1 MNGQSSFEE
10 FGELLF
16 RFRWYLFLVIFG
28 IILILLG
35 IFSFTRQPPWS
46 VDKVEILN
54 GAEEG
59 QILVEISG
67 AVQKPG
73 VYKFTSGARVEELLI
88 ASGGLSSEADREW
101 VSRVLN
107 RAAKLTDGQKIFI
120 PERGTTSITPRQS
133 SGQAGT
139 TGGISLSGLVNI
151 NAASQAEL
159 EALPGIG
166 PVTAGRIIEGRPYS
180 GVEELLTRKIFKK
193 SVYETNKEKLSVY

>member
-1 MNGQSSFEE
+1 MNGQYSFEE

-16 RFRWYLFLVIFG
+16 RFRWYILLVIFG

-35 IFSFTRQPPWS
+35 IFSFTRQLPWS

-54 GAEEG
+54 DAEES

-67 AVQKPG
+67 AVEKPG

-120 PERGTTSITPRQS
+120 PKKGITPRVR
-133 SGQAGT
+133 SGQVSITGT

-180 GVEELLTRKIFKK
+180 GVEELLTRKILKRN
-193 SVYETNKEKLSVY
+193 VYEENKDKLSVY